1 MIKSQCNAK
10 KKNSGEQVKTHTFYK
25 DPFRDFFECVC
36 VWGGGG
42 GWMTPAISSK
52 AKSQNSITSYSPIS
66 PRLKVNVD

>member
-36 VWGGGG
+36 VCGGGG
-42 GWMTPAISSK
+42 GG
-52 AKSQNSITSYSPIS
+52 
-66 PRLKVNVD
+66 